1 MRDRTTTTFDPGT
14 VINCLTA
21 ELADAAYVELLRSR
35 ISGSWIELKLDVWQ
49 AVGTTV
55 SQRLENLF
63 AAGQDQS
70 EPESEPWRDVLLA
83 ELTEAAY
90 RAGLRYGLQSPFLE
104 VELGVRR
111 ALATVIERLPA
122 RFRVAARFSRLRPGW
137 NS

>member
-1 MRDRTTTTFDPGT
+1 MQDRTTTTFDPGI

-21 ELADAAYVELLRSR
+21 ELADAAYLELLRSR

-55 SQRLENLF
+55 SQRLEHLF
-63 AAGQDQS
+63 TAGRDQS
-70 EPESEPWRDVLLA
+70 ESEPWRDVLLA

-111 ALATVIERLPA
+111 ALAAVIERLPA